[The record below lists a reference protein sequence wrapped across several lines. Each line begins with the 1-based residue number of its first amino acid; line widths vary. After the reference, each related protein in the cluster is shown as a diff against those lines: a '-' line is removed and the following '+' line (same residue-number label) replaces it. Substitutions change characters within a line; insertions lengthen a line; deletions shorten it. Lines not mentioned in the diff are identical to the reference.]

1 MPVTLFLGTEN
12 QFFLDNGSHGAIIAH
27 NEAMNQMDMAD

>member
-12 QFFLDNGSHGAIIAH
+12 QFFLDNGSHGAIIAYK
-27 NEAMNQMDMAD
+27 ER